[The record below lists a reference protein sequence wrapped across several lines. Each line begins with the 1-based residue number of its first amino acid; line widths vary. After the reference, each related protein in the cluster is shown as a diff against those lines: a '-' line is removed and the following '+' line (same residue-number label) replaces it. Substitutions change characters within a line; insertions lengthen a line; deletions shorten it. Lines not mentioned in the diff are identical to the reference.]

1 MKSNNFFVLLTLTLI
16 SLGIAV
22 SCKSDKNPKRN
33 PDKALSQLQWLIG
46 SWEGSTKY
54 GTARESWQKMNDSVL
69 IGEGSMVNP
78 DGSTSSEKLSIELQK
93 GALFYIPIMMKDSV
107 LMATNF
113 VMSSNTPDM
122 WIFENSSN
130 KFPTKIKYI
139 KKSNDNFI
147 AELVGKN
154 DEGKLDSFTFDFKR
168 K

>member
-1 MKSNNFFVLLTLTLI
+1 MKSNKILVLLAFSIT

-33 PDKALSQLQWLIG
+33 PDQALSQLQWLVG
-46 SWEGSTKY
+46 SWEGSTKF

-78 DGSTSSEKLSIELQK
+78 DGTTSSEKLSIELQK
-93 GALFYIPIMMKDSV
+93 GNLFYIPIMMKDSV

-113 VMSSNTPDM
+113 VMSSNSSDV
-122 WIFENSSN
+122 WIFENSTN

-154 DEGKLDSFTFDFKR
+154 EEGKLDSFTFDFKR

>member
-69 IGEGSMVNP
+69 IGEGLW
-78 DGSTSSEKLSIELQK
+78 STLTEALLVKNCPLNCKKEL
-93 GALFYIPIMMKDSV
+93 FS
-107 LMATNF
+107 
-113 VMSSNTPDM
+113 
-122 WIFENSSN
+122 
-130 KFPTKIKYI
+130 
-139 KKSNDNFI
+139 
-147 AELVGKN
+147 
-154 DEGKLDSFTFDFKR
+154 TFLL
-168 K
+168 